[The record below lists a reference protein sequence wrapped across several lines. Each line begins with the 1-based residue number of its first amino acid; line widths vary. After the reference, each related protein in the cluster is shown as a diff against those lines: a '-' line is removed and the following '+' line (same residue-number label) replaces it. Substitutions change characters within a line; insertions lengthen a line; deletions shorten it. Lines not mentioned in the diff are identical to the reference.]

1 MAIYTIRTLNK
12 SNIGMMISEN
22 EEKRFI
28 SLPFTVVELN
38 YSDNIAILKENFTA
52 KTCKEAIKVK
62 IQEYLGKL
70 AEHTEFTIEV

>member
-1 MAIYTIRTLNK
+1 MKYTVRTLNK

-38 YSDNIAILKENFTA
+38 CSDNITILKENFTA
-52 KTCKEAIKVK
+52 QTVKEAIKVK